1 MRDPGRSSHSSG
13 EIPASTDYIRSDP
26 INHSPAGAMRSH
38 ARLGTAVWL
47 LAVPF
52 GAAVAQEPPPAV
64 AQRPRA
70 TVGAELGYSRSDL
83 KGADATGIEPRQ
95 GALTGVYLE
104 APLVGRL
111 RLRPELLFALKGGSA
126 TADVEGG
133 GTALLDIELAY
144 IEMPILLK
152 LTPIRRRIRPVVFA
166 GPAPALRIGCDFQV
180 TLPGQ
185 PVSAT
190 CEEAGFGVREFDLGL
205 VAGAGLEIRW
215 PQSALALEARYT
227 AGLRTILQGAEIR
240 NRAFGLV
247 LALTF

>member
-1 MRDPGRSSHSSG
+1 
-13 EIPASTDYIRSDP
+13 
-26 INHSPAGAMRSH
+26 MRSH
-38 ARLGTAVWL
+38 ARLGTAVCL
-47 LAVPF
+47 LTAPLGV
-52 GAAVAQEPPPAV
+52 AVAQG
-64 AQRPRA
+64 QRA

-83 KGADATGIEPRQ
+83 RGADATGIQARQ

-111 RLRPELLFALKGGSA
+111 RLRPELLFALKGGRA
-126 TADVEGG
+126 TTDVQGG

-152 LTPIRRRIRPVVFA
+152 LTPLRRRVRPVLFA
-166 GPAPALRIGCDFQV
+166 GPAPALQIGCDFQV
-180 TLPGQ
+180 ILPNQ

-190 CEEAGFGVREFDLGL
+190 CAEAGFSVRDLDLGL
-205 VAGAGLEIRW
+205 VAGAGFEIRW

-227 AGLRTILQGAEIR
+227 SGLRSILDGAEVR

-247 LALTF
+247 FALTF